1 MKKLDIYITKNFLKY
16 FSYSLFSFLAIF
28 VLSQIFK
35 VLRYVNEGQLSA
47 GEVPLFIGNLLPG
60 IIINVAPLAVLL
72 GGLISINIMAS
83 NLEIISLKTSGI
95 RFARLVRGP
104 ILVSF
109 FISLVVFY
117 LNDRVYPG
125 SVVRNRELRGKE
137 DVEERELPKEKEN
150 AFFRNEEGRYVYYMK
165 KINREKG
172 IMDYVEILDM
182 SEDFDKIERII
193 TAKQGKYDF
202 EKKIWIFKEVNL
214 YYPET
219 DRTESRVW
227 IQDEKYRDEPDRFIS
242 LSNIVPKQQTIAEL
256 KKAIKEGSATGNEI
270 REILLEL
277 GKRYSFPFASFVVS
291 FLGLALG
298 SHYVRGMSILNIVIS
313 ILLGYAYYLVEGAF
327 EALGMNGY
335 LNPFLSGWIPNLLFL
350 AAGLYFMRR
359 AEY

>member
-28 VLSQIFK
+28 ILSQVFK

-47 GEVPLFIGNLLPG
+47 GEVPFFIGNLLPG
-60 IIINVAPLAVLL
+60 IIINVTPLAVLL

-83 NLEIISLKTSGI
+83 NLEIISLKTAGI
-95 RFARLVRGP
+95 RFSRLVRGP
-104 ILVSF
+104 ILMSF

-125 SVVRNRELRGKE
+125 SVTRNRELRGKE

-172 IMDYVEILDM
+172 IMENVEILDM
-182 SEDFDKIERII
+182 AEDFDKIERMI
-193 TAKQGKYDF
+193 TARQGKYDF
-202 EKKIWIFKEVNL
+202 EKKVWIFQEANL

-219 DRTESRVW
+219 DKTESRFL
-227 IQDEKYRDEPDRFIS
+227 IQEEKYGDEPDRFIS

-256 KKAIKEGSATGNEI
+256 KKAMKEGSATGNEI
-270 REILLEL
+270 REILSEL

-313 ILLGYAYYLVEGAF
+313 ILLGYIYYLVEGAF

>member
-1 MKKLDIYITKNFLKY
+1 MKKLDIYMTKNFLKY
-16 FSYSLFSFLAIF
+16 FSYSLFSFLGIF
-28 VLSQIFK
+28 VLSQVFK
-35 VLRYVNEGQLSA
+35 VLRYVNEGQLSP
-47 GEVPLFIGNLLPG
+47 GQIPLFIGNLLPG

-104 ILVSF
+104 IFMSF
-109 FISLVVFY
+109 LISLIVFY

-137 DVEERELPKEKEN
+137 DVEEREVPKEKEN
-150 AFFRNEEGRYVYYMK
+150 AFFRNVEGRYVYYMK
-165 KINREKG
+165 KINRETG
-172 IMDYVEILDM
+172 IMDHVEVLDM
-182 SEDFDKIERII
+182 SENFDKIERMI
-193 TAKQGKYDF
+193 TAKKGRYDF
-202 EKKIWIFKEVNL
+202 KRKLWVFEDAHI
-214 YYPET
+214 YYPDT
-219 DRTESRVW
+219 DTVEARAF
-227 IQDEKYRDEPDRFIS
+227 IQEQKYMDEPEYFIS
-242 LSNIVPKQQTIAEL
+242 LSNIIPKQKTIAEL

-270 REILLEL
+270 REILSEL

-291 FLGLALG
+291 FLGFALG